1 MGGEC
6 QVKPAKKTTKVI
18 SEAIG
23 LSLNWCIMI
32 YFYLGVLER
41 GVVSGLYS
49 EVIFPAGLPIF
60 ITAMIMSSIAAW
72 CICINKYVW
81 QRKYEF

>member
-6 QVKPAKKTTKVI
+6 QVKPAKMTTVDQPKVI

-49 EVIFPAGLPIF
+49 KVIFRAGLPIF

-72 CICINKYVW
+72 CICINK
-81 QRKYEF
+81 